1 MGQVKIYEKTYYME
15 QGASLDWRWGIKDF
29 DLYHKAKDII
39 SETASQDDPFLI
51 VLQTI
56 DTHNTAKAFGH
67 YPEPYGDDRDA
78 FVAADHMVAEFIT
91 WLTNQ
96 PFYENTTVL
105 IVGDHLYMNNTLGTV
120 ELGDRFGQ
128 HRSIYNVFLNP
139 VHTDSNTIAHREA
152 LMIDMGPSLLE
163 AIGIELPQS
172 GMALGRSVFTKDTP
186 TLVEQYGR
194 TQLTENLSGFSEF
207 YNAFFFHKEDHQ

>member
-1 MGQVKIYEKTYYME
+1 M
-15 QGASLDWRWGIKDF
+15 
-29 DLYHKAKDII
+29 
-39 SETASQDDPFLI
+39 
-51 VLQTI
+51 
-56 DTHNTAKAFGH
+56 
-67 YPEPYGDDRDA
+67 
-78 FVAADHMVAEFIT
+78 
-91 WLTNQ
+91 
-96 PFYENTTVL
+96 
-105 IVGDHLYMNNTLGTV
+105 
-120 ELGDRFGQ
+120 
-128 HRSIYNVFLNP
+128 
-139 VHTDSNTIAHREA
+139 HTDSNTIAHREA